1 MDVDNI
7 EILTQAELE
16 AVLERALDPR
26 VPVELL
32 YAVLERLGRLDQ
44 AAAARESAADLPAP
58 AEAFAPAAAAAPP
71 PTAAAVTAYLPA
83 VPAQGPPPAPAA
95 AESGPGESEN

>member
-7 EILTQAELE
+7 DALTVAELE

-44 AAAARESAADLPAP
+44 AAAGHEGAAEVPAP
-58 AEAFAPAAAAAPP
+58 AEAYPPAAPVPAAAAI
-71 PTAAAVTAYLPA
+71 TAYLPA
-83 VPAQGPPPAPAA
+83 VPAQAPPPVPAA
-95 AESGPGESEN
+95 AETGPGESEN

>member
-7 EILTQAELE
+7 DTLTQAELE

-58 AEAFAPAAAAAPP
+58 AEAFAPAAAAPP

-83 VPAQGPPPAPAA
+83 VPAQGSPPAPAA

>member
-7 EILTQAELE
+7 DALTLAELE

-44 AAAARESAADLPAP
+44 AAAGQEAAADLPAP
-58 AEAFAPAAAAAPP
+58 AEAFAPAAPP
-71 PTAAAVTAYLPA
+71 PSAAAVTAYLPA
-83 VPAQGPPPAPAA
+83 VPAQGPPPAPA
-95 AESGPGESEN
+95 EPGPGESDT

>member
-7 EILTQAELE
+7 DALNPAELE

-44 AAAARESAADLPAP
+44 AAAAHEGAAELPAP
-58 AEAFAPAAAAAPP
+58 AEAYPPAAPVPAAAAI
-71 PTAAAVTAYLPA
+71 TAYLPV
-83 VPAQGPPPAPAA
+83 VPAQGPAPLPAG
-95 AESGPGESEN
+95 AEPGPGESED